1 MTEAP
6 IMTLGL
12 ILLTACLVAMLSRRL
27 SLPYS
32 AGLVVAGIVLA
43 LLPVHAAFH
52 LSRDLIFSILLPPL
66 IFEAAF
72 TLDWE
77 SFRRELPAT
86 LLLAFPGVAIAA
98 GTVAIGARWLI
109 GWSWIGAGLFGIL
122 IAATDPVSV
131 IALFRQIRVEP
142 RLALLVE
149 AESLL
154 NDGAAAVG
162 FAVLVTI
169 VGGGSASAGSVALA
183 LAWAIGG
190 GVLVGVCVAGAL
202 LLLVW
207 HTEDHLV
214 EVTLTAL
221 AAYGSFLAAERIGAS
236 GVLASLAAGLVVGN
250 IGWTRSISEAGRE
263 HVRGFWDFAAF
274 LANSIIFILIGGAGA
289 RLPLVPLAF
298 VCAAAILLALV
309 GRAIAVYPLAVLLA
323 PTRLRIDARY
333 QHMLFWGGL
342 RGALALALALALP
355 DAVAERGQILVAA
368 FAVVAFSILAQGLTM
383 PWLVRRLEVR
393 EADADQPGLR

>member
-1 MTEAP
+1 MTEPP
-6 IMTLGL
+6 IITLGL

-27 SLPYS
+27 ALPYS
-32 AGLVVAGIVLA
+32 AGLVVAGLALA
-43 LLPVHAAFH
+43 LLPFHAGLR

-66 IFEAAF
+66 IFEAAM
-72 TLDWE
+72 TLDWAG
-77 SFRRELPAT
+77 FRRELPAT
-86 LLLAFPGVAIAA
+86 VLLAFPGVMIAA
-98 GTVAIGARWLI
+98 ALVAVGAHWLI
-109 GWSWIGAGLFGIL
+109 GWSWIAAALFGIL

-131 IALFRQIRVEP
+131 IALFREIGVEP

-162 FAVLVTI
+162 FAVLVAV
-169 VGGGSASAGSVALA
+169 VGGAPASAGSVALA
-183 LAWAIGG
+183 LAWSIGG
-190 GVLVGVCVAGAL
+190 GLLVGLAIAGAL
-202 LLLVW
+202 MLLVW
-207 HTEDHLV
+207 RTEDHLV

-221 AAYGSFLAAERIGAS
+221 AAYGSFLVAEQVGAS

-250 IGWTRSISEAGRE
+250 IGWTRSLSAAGRE

-289 RLPLVPLAF
+289 RMPLVPLAF
-298 VCAAAILLALV
+298 VCVSAIVLALA
-309 GRAIAVYPLAVLLA
+309 GRALAVYPLAALLA

-355 DAVAERGQILVAA
+355 ETVPERGEMLVAA

-383 PWLVRRLEVR
+383 PWLVRRLAVR
-393 EADADQPGLR
+393 EADATGLR